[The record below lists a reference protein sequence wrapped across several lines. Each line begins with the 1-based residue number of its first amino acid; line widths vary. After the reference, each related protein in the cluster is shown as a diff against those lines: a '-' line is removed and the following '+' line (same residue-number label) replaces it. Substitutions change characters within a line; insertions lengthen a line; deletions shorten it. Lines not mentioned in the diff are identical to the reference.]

1 MSRNSGSQFWPILGI
16 IANSAEL
23 NEEVFVLGLYHGLKK
38 PDDKN
43 KYLSSLV
50 LDLNNLMSSGFYYNG
65 NHILVRHASFVCD
78 APAFALIAGVKNHG
92 GRRCCRKC
100 CVIGEWALGQYDG
113 SRRMAYIETNA
124 EPRTN
129 TSFRERW
136 DPEYHNG
143 DTILEQLNIDM
154 VVDFPYDPMH
164 QLYLGVTKSW
174 ASYVV
179 TDREFK
185 ISDDAGKLMNKF
197 IVMLTSSTS
206 REFGRKVRTFEYI
219 AKFKATEW
227 RTFLLYTGPVIM
239 KNRLSSER
247 FNHFMT
253 LHVAMKLLSSESWC
267 YEYNDFA
274 KQLLKNFVE
283 NARIIYG
290 RHFLTYNVH
299 S

>member
-1 MSRNSGSQFWPILGI
+1 M
-16 IANSAEL
+16 
-23 NEEVFVLGLYHGLKK
+23 V
-38 PDDKN
+38 
-43 KYLSSLV
+43 
-50 LDLNNLMSSGFYYNG
+50 
-65 NHILVRHASFVCD
+65 
-78 APAFALIAGVKNHG
+78 
-92 GRRCCRKC
+92 
-100 CVIGEWALGQYDG
+100 
-113 SRRMAYIETNA
+113 YIETNA

-143 DTILEQLNIDM
+143 ETILEQLNIDM

-197 IVMLTSSTS
+197 ISLLKSSTP
-206 REFGRKVRTFEYI
+206 RELGRKVRTFEYI

-239 KNRLSSER
+239 KNRLSSDR

-253 LHVAMKLLSSESWC
+253 LHVAMKLLSYESWC
-267 YEYNDFA
+267 YAYNDFA

-299 S
+299 SLINFADDVKRFDPLDRYSAFPFKNKLGILKRMLRKYDLPMQQIVKRIHESQCQNSETFFYKCHR